1 MPKYKPKNCHC
12 PNKKRLVSH
21 GIARHTDC
29 LDVCTNPIC
38 GTSDQLTLLAP
49 VVYDEIGI
57 NLCRVIPLTATLPT
71 TGYPLSASAQI
82 LDVTFSTEA
91 DETTTIEP
99 IPGRPNCS
107 LVTLTNLSV
116 TFAITIYNSS
126 CRIVQ
131 TLTETALYLP
141 SGENVPAYE
150 YFDEETN
157 PSNVDLEIFTP
168 YGLAYEDG
176 NIEKPFV
183 IGCVPMLSSSF
194 VTGNTD
200 EYNKNKVI
208 TSKNGNTIML
218 VDEEA
223 DEGANDKV
231 IINSSNK
238 NLNITLDNEKQC
250 IELYDK
256 EKKNSVQINS
266 DTGTM
271 KISVEKKLKLKVGD
285 VELDINGESGN
296 VSLKCSQLKLSA
308 DDSMKV
314 VSQGICKLEAQN
326 IAVNAGSS
334 YKVSAGN
341 SYVVE
346 SAIINLS

>member
-21 GIARHTDC
+21 GIVRHTDC

-107 LVTLTNLSV
+107 LVTLTNLSI

-126 CRIVQ
+126 CRVVQ

-141 SGENVPAYE
+141 SGEDVPAYE

-176 NIEKPFV
+176 NIEKPFINY
-183 IGCVPMLSSSF
+183 IGFTSVNQSLSQGLNMIAIPKILNFDTEASALTVGVSFYIKSIYFSQYYLPHNGRAVVPKGCILPDDDGICLDFVSGELLDYEIKPLELSAPKFEEHLKQECSSYH
-194 VTGNTD
+194 D
-200 EYNKNKVI
+200 DCSPII
-208 TSKNGNTIML
+208 T
-218 VDEEA
+218 
-223 DEGANDKV
+223 
-231 IINSSNK
+231 
-238 NLNITLDNEKQC
+238 
-250 IELYDK
+250 
-256 EKKNSVQINS
+256 
-266 DTGTM
+266 
-271 KISVEKKLKLKVGD
+271 
-285 VELDINGESGN
+285 ESG
-296 VSLKCSQLKLSA
+296 
-308 DDSMKV
+308 
-314 VSQGICKLEAQN
+314 ICN
-326 IAVNAGSS
+326 SGGCNSGGCNSG
-334 YKVSAGN
+334 GN
-341 SYVVE
+341 SRD
-346 SAIINLS
+346 ICHNLTND